1 MDYEFEQSPL
11 SKGILVGLFAGI
23 VATCLCLLFDIVYR
37 MITGFAMS
45 ELINVS
51 SIIFITN
58 LLLLVLGLIYFALKR
73 AFTYG
78 GLICIVGFIL
88 LGAFTVYKAEFVER
102 STNPEQSAAFAGLLI
117 GLLIIIGLCSF
128 LLLPLLYTNK
138 WFNKHVV

>member
-1 MDYEFEQSPL
+1 
-11 SKGILVGLFAGI
+11 
-23 VATCLCLLFDIVYR
+23 

-58 LLLLVLGLIYFALKR
+58 LLLLVFGLIYFAMKR

-102 STNPEQSAAFAGLLI
+102 SSNPAQSAAFTGLLI
-117 GLLIIIGLCSF
+117 GILIIIGLCTF
-128 LLLPLLYTNK
+128 VLLPLLYTNK